1 LKYLITI
8 LTILVAL
15 QILLINNELKK
26 IHSLYEFTPVEF
38 TPLNKTKAKKNK
50 VLGVQ
55 ITQAIIKVETGGKAK
70 PGLSGEHGVAQ
81 FLPATWKNYQKKYL
95 ATTTLPMT
103 PENEFMVLS
112 VVNQHYLDKGYTPY
126 QVALLHNQGHFGK
139 CKSGVNKHGVKYDSC
154 SYAKKVV
161 ANIK

>member
-26 IHSLYEFTPVEF
+26 IHSLYEFKPVEF
-38 TPLNKTKAKKNK
+38 TPLEKNK
-50 VLGVQ
+50 NKILGIQ
-55 ITQAIIKVETGGKAK
+55 ITKAIIKVETGGRAR
-70 PGLSGEHGVAQ
+70 PGLSGENGVAQ
-81 FLPATWKNYQKKYL
+81 FLPSTWLNYQKKYL

-112 VVNQHYLDKGYTPY
+112 AVNTHYLEKGYTPY
-126 QVALLHNQGHFGK
+126 QLALLHNQGHFGQ
-139 CKSGVNKHGVKYDSC
+139 CKSGVNKHGVRYDSC